1 MLAAAPSVRLVRTG
15 SVVLVVAAGGCRPPA
30 AVAGSAAAVG
40 CGSHVA
46 SAGACK
52 VVGGWAILLPPGSE
66 EHVLLPPGRALCA
79 VCGAGSRGGVA
90 TRNRLVCVPL
100 PHGYN
105 IIVYRRLVHVGP
117 QRLGRAW
124 KKPCT
129 LAAC

>member
-1 MLAAAPSVRLVRTG
+1 MLAAAP

-40 CGSHVA
+40 CGSPVA
-46 SAGACK
+46 SAGACV
-52 VVGGWAILLPPGSE
+52 VVGGRAILLPLGSK
-66 EHVLLPPGRALCA
+66 EHVLLPPGRALGA
-79 VCGAGSRGGVA
+79 VRGAGSRGGVA
-90 TRNRLVCVPL
+90 TRSRLVCMPL

-105 IIVYRRLVHVGP
+105 IIVYRRIVCVVP

-124 KKPCT
+124 KKPCA